1 MENPCENHEDPTE
14 YDWNEDV
21 THLMETLEDAMKAL
35 DTLWRL
41 AEPLL
46 ARNATR
52 NLTQTVRWSYYQ
64 VFDAL
69 RHSIGWLA
77 AMPKRAS
84 DGTSVW
90 AEDLPPAVTNDVEEP
105 DALEESEAR
114 GAVERG
120 RWQERRAEHQNDD
133 LGGIRVRNGDTVS
146 RAETPQEAKA
156 RKARNEEARLAKLRK
171 PPRSRKKASKR

>member
-1 MENPCENHEDPTE
+1 MADVCDNPKDPTE
-14 YDWNEDV
+14 YEWDDIE
-21 THLMETLEDAMKAL
+21 HLTETLNGGLAAL
-35 DTLWRL
+35 DALWRL

-46 ARNATR
+46 ARSATR
-52 NLTQTVRWSYYQ
+52 NTGQTARWSYYQ

-69 RHSIGWLA
+69 KHSVGWLQR
-77 AMPKRAS
+77 MPVRAS

-90 AEDLPPAVTNDVEEP
+90 AEDPPPAVTNDVEEP

-114 GAVERG
+114 GAMERG